1 MQWQLLRYHLGSSFS
16 IQRYDS
22 WLCCMNECKSA
33 DFLVNVAFRTITPN
47 DTPYHWLPMNL
58 ISNISI
64 IILIHS
70 RVILYHSWYISNSP
84 SWPSRL
90 LQPISVAEEGGGGK
104 ASAIHMWQ
112 AEIGCQQIF
121 TRTLSNIIGS
131 NVAGLLI
138 LGNWHLRSG

>member
-1 MQWQLLRYHLGSSFS
+1 MTAAQVSPWRFLQHPEIWLLTLLYKWRYKCRLP
-16 IQRYDS
+16 
-22 WLCCMNECKSA
+22 
-33 DFLVNVAFRTITPN
+33 VNVAFRTITHN

-64 IILIHS
+64 IILTHS
-70 RVILYHSWYISNSP
+70 RGILYHSWYISNSP

-90 LQPISVAEEGGGGK
+90 FQPISVAKEGGGGK

-138 LGNWHLRSG
+138 LGNWHLQSG